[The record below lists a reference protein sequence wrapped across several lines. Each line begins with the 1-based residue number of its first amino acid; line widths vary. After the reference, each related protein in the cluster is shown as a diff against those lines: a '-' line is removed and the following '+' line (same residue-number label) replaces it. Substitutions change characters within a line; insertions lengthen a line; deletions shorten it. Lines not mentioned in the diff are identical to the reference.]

1 MKRLAVLVCSLASLG
16 YAQLYQDDFS
26 QQTGF
31 AESASDAVVLSYLE
45 GGEYSMSVLVPDFTQ
60 LVTPSGL
67 GSLENVA
74 VEVDAYQPTTEFDM
88 LYGVLCRL
96 QPDGSHY
103 ALLISNAGR
112 AYAILKSVLED
123 DVFVPTVLT
132 SGALPDRGPSGNR
145 RVGAACVGEMLTLQ
159 VDGERVDSVS
169 DAGLPNAGQVGLA
182 GISAEAFTG
191 VALALFDNFEVNQ
204 LEASAGARAEPADTG
219 TNADTTTED
228 AAADTSPTAQ
238 PPTLPAAGDDTVT
251 GTWVGQA
258 QNDGVPA
265 EELWFNLTQNGTGV
279 TGEVY
284 MRSVGETAY
293 LELGTLAGE
302 FDGTGELNARLSVD
316 PAILPD
322 VATKTGV
329 LGVRLEFYGRP
340 GGNKAVGNLSLN
352 ADDGSPA
359 TDEIGSLELTQRSR
373 EPQN

>member
-16 YAQLYQDDFS
+16 YTQLYQDDFS

-31 AESASDAVVLSYLE
+31 AESASDTVVLSYLE

-74 VEVDAYQPTTEFDM
+74 VEVDTYQPTTEFDM

-145 RVGAACVGEMLTLQ
+145 RVGAACVGETLTLQ
-159 VDGERVDSVS
+159 VDGEQVDSVS

-204 LEASAGARAEPADTG
+204 LEPSPEGQAEPDAPSSAENAGDAGAATDTM
-219 TNADTTTED
+219 TE
-228 AAADTSPTAQ
+228 
-238 PPTLPAAGDDTVT
+238 PPTLPAATDDTVT

-265 EELWFNLTQNGTGV
+265 EELWFNLTQNGTSV

-284 MRSVGETAY
+284 LRLPGETAY

-302 FDGTGELNARLSVD
+302 FDGTGELNARLNVT
-316 PAILPD
+316 PEVLPD
-322 VATKTGV
+322 VATDTGV

-359 TDEIGSLELTQRSR
+359 TDEVGSLELTQRSR